1 MSKKDLNFELNL
13 LPVISLLAVLICFLL
28 LTTAWIHIASVD
40 VSQAIGGQ
48 SQAET
53 KKQPELWISLNGK
66 KLTYEIKNVSKK
78 LKRYNQR
85 KSINVKYAPEYFKR
99 LKSKIENLNVALIS
113 PSKSTEYAH
122 VIAMIDNL
130 KQEKINEIGVN
141 PL

>member
-48 SQAET
+48 SVAET
-53 KKQPELWISLNGK
+53 KKQPELWINLNGK
-66 KLTYEIKNVSKK
+66 KLSFEIKNVSKK
-78 LKRYNQR
+78 FKRFNQK
-85 KSINVKYAPEYFKR
+85 KSIHVKSAAKYFR
-99 LKSKIENLNVALIS
+99 SLKSNIEDLNVALIS
-113 PSKSTEYAH
+113 PSKNTQYSQ
-122 VIAMIDNL
+122 VIAMIDSL

>member
-1 MSKKDLNFELNL
+1 MSNKDLNFELNL

-28 LTTAWIHIASVD
+28 LTTAWIQIASVD

-53 KKQPELWISLNGK
+53 KKQPELWISLDGK
-66 KLTYEIKNVSKK
+66 KLSYEIKNVSEK
-78 LKRYNQR
+78 LKRYNQK
-85 KSINVKYAPEYFKR
+85 KSINVKHAAKYFKR

-130 KQEKINEIGVN
+130 KQEEINEIGVN

>member
-53 KKQPELWISLNGK
+53 KKQPELWITLDGK
-66 KLTYEIKNVSKK
+66 KLSYEIKNVSKK
-78 LKRYNQR
+78 LSRYNQK
-85 KSINVKYAPEYFKR
+85 KSISVKKAPKYFKK

-122 VIAMIDNL
+122 VIAMIDSL

>member
-66 KLTYEIKNVSKK
+66 KLTYELKNVSKK
-78 LKRYNQR
+78 YKRYNQR
-85 KSINVKYAPEYFKR
+85 KSISVKRSAKYFKG
-99 LKSKIENLNVALIS
+99 LKSKIKDLNVALIT
-113 PSKSTEYAH
+113 PSKSTEYAQ
-122 VIAMIDNL
+122 VITMIDNL
-130 KQEKINEIGVN
+130 KQEKINEVGVN